1 MSVLCGEKIFF
12 LFCATKNLSLCRFPK
27 SFILLQ
33 NGGLLARKSFSVMRH
48 KIDLFFCGVRGKIFG
63 IFLCE
68 RGLFH
73 IQVLKKIVERS

>member
-1 MSVLCGEKIFF
+1 VFF
-12 LFCATKNLSLCRFPK
+12 AVKKFSFCFARQKNLSLCRFPK

-73 IQVLKKIVERS
+73 IRVLKKIVERS